1 MTEIQITISDLTGI
15 ETDKLRI
22 RVETNDNNGIIR
34 IIVIVDDEEKV
45 EIISKTINTVVD
57 NCQTVRSEDEV

>member
-15 ETDKLRI
+15 EADIIRI
-22 RVETNDNNGIIR
+22 RVNTNDDNEVVR
-34 IIVIVDDEEKV
+34 IIVIVDDERTV
-45 EIISKTINTVVD
+45 EIISKTINTEVD